1 MLPLDKEL
9 YTASRIGAQL
19 AGSGGWIVGSS
30 EATGLD
36 LYSITEQR
44 LTKRIICA
52 VSTGIG
58 IKIPPEH
65 FGLIKE

>member
-36 LYSITEQR
+36 FPHNLKKLHWHLGS
-44 LTKRIICA
+44 LA
-52 VSTGIG
+52 HGS
-58 IKIPPEH
+58 P
-65 FGLIKE
+65 